1 MNSPPMGIAEV
12 QQPPSDK
19 ATPAFPGNGQGAG
32 LPVQVI
38 CPAPARKNDRVL
50 PPFDAYGPFY

>member
-1 MNSPPMGIAEV
+1 MGIAEV

-38 CPAPARKNDRVL
+38 YPAPARKNDRVI
-50 PPFDAYGPFY
+50 PPFDTYGPFY